1 MAVPN
6 IIHFCYFGGR
16 PFGLVN
22 YAAVKA
28 AAAVNNPDKIYFHY
42 DSEPSGQWWTKAKR
56 FCEPVKIE
64 PVEEVLGQKLTMPA
78 HRADVWRL
86 KKLLDTGGIYLDT
99 DVICNRPFGTLKEN
113 SAVLGEEKVR
123 GKTVGL
129 CSAAILAEPGA
140 NFIKR
145 WLDGYDPAKSLWRG
159 FRSTGHDLYWTEL
172 SIKYPYFL
180 SHYWADEVEVV
191 PFERFYGFSWVE
203 EDLKKFYE
211 TNEKI
216 PEAYVCHLWSNSAY
230 DRYLK
235 DVSQES
241 VKSAETNF
249 SGLILKY
256 L

>member
-28 AAAVNNPDKIYFHY
+28 AARVNNPDKIYLNY
-42 DSEPSGQWWTKAKR
+42 DTEPSGEWWMKAKQ

-64 PVEEVLGQKLTMPA
+64 SVEEACGQKLAMPA
-78 HRADVWRL
+78 HKADVWRL
-86 KKLLDTGGIYLDT
+86 KKLLETGGIYLDT
-99 DVICNRPFGTLKEN
+99 DVICNRPFGKLKEN
-113 SAVLGEEKVR
+113 SVVLGEEKAG

-129 CSAAILAEPGA
+129 GSAAILAEPGA

-180 SHYWADEVEVV
+180 SHYWAEEVEVV
-191 PFERFYGFSWVE
+191 PFQQFYGFSWSA
-203 EDLKKFYE
+203 EDLRKFYE

-216 PEAYVCHLWSNSAY
+216 PNSYVYHLWSNSAY
-230 DRYLK
+230 DEYLK
-235 DVSQES
+235 DVSEES
-241 VKSAETNF
+241 IKSQNTNF
-249 SGLILKY
+249 SRLILRY

>member
-28 AAAVNNPDKIYFHY
+28 AARVNNPDKIYLNY
-42 DSEPSGQWWTKAKR
+42 DTEPSGEWWMKAKQ

-64 PVEEVLGQKLTMPA
+64 SVEEACGQKLAMPA
-78 HRADVWRL
+78 HKADVWRL
-86 KKLLDTGGIYLDT
+86 KKLLETGGIYLDT
-99 DVICNRPFGTLKEN
+99 DVICNRPFGKLKEN
-113 SAVLGEEKVR
+113 SVVLGEEKAR

-129 CSAAILAEPGA
+129 CNAAILAEPGA
-140 NFIKR
+140 NFLKR
-145 WLDGYDPAKSLWRG
+145 WRDGYDPAKSLWRG
-159 FRSTGHDLYWTEL
+159 LRSSGHDLYWTEL

-191 PFERFYGFSWVE
+191 PFERFYGFGWSP

-211 TNEKI
+211 TDDKI
-216 PEAYVCHLWSNSAY
+216 PEPYIYHLWSNSAY

-235 DVSQES
+235 DVSEEF
-241 VKSAETNF
+241 VKSGDTNF
-249 SGLILKY
+249 SRLVVKY